1 MQQHTGIPPDASA
14 ALFFLPGQYLFA
26 NFQEGHNSLKA
37 LSSDQ
42 VARAFRDFHT
52 DTGWLGRRVLRYRE
66 APEGNAIIS
75 YEPASVRNILVQLPG
90 RTIERLTVPLPT
102 LILLGK
108 SKEYYLWAAAS
119 GRVSSRTHL
128 AVAPLPNIGGGVQ
141 GKICFGKNDV
151 PETHPANLSSVWK
164 LIFETPFNHDNVN
177 NKCQS
182 EPKDV
187 RNLLLEL
194 DRDEAKKFPSNQLLS
209 SSSTVDDA
217 WTSIVEQRSYDSRF

>member
-66 APEGNAIIS
+66 APEGNAIIA
-75 YEPASVRNILVQLPG
+75 YEPASVRNILIQLSSG
-90 RTIERLTVPLPT
+90 HEETLAVPMPT
-102 LILLGK
+102 LVLLGK
-108 SKEYYLWAAAS
+108 GKEYYLWAVAS
-119 GRVSSRTHL
+119 RRVSARTHL
-128 AVAPLPNIGGGVQ
+128 AVAPLPNIGGGIQ
-141 GKICFGKNDV
+141 GKICFGRNDV
-151 PETHPANLSSVWK
+151 PETHPANLIAVWK

-187 RNLLLEL
+187 RNLLTTLAR
-194 DRDEAKKFPSNQLLS
+194 DRAKKFPSTQLLT

-217 WTSIVEQRSYDSRF
+217 WVSIVEQRRYDSRF